1 VIFLSLVVQ
10 KLHHLVIIDPVN
22 LMSKQ
27 SILKYSC
34 KSNRYNLYKF
44 AHITDCHLG
53 SWRNPKLRDLNLQ
66 AFEKSILISI
76 KEQVDFILITGDFFD
91 VNIPQLAPVKRAVEI
106 LKCAKDSGIA
116 IYMIYGSHD
125 FNTANI
131 SMIDILHSAELF
143 IKPTEFQF
151 NKDSV
156 LLKFFVDK
164 KTGAKITGI
173 SGRKTGLDKEFYEK
187 LDRKTLESEDGFK
200 IFLLHRGIQEI
211 LPIDF
216 QFKDSIPISLVPKG
230 FDYYGGGHIHKRI
243 EKKNDHALIVY
254 PGPLFGS
261 TFQDLEETARG
272 EKRGFYIISFDNQIL
287 DCKFI
292 EINVAEILYK
302 EISSEKWNSEKLED
316 EITKNISELQV
327 KNKIVLI
334 KVKGKL
340 VGKRS
345 NIDFGKFNLDISK
358 RGALLSFINTYN
370 LSSDETS
377 AVAVRSDN
385 KVDIESEIFRESIK
399 NFQLE
404 SGLSNKV
411 KNQINSKLIGKA
423 GQKISISLLDVLRNE
438 KLENENTSTYDD
450 RIFSYAKS
458 IFDEE
463 GYFYD
468 N

>member
-1 VIFLSLVVQ
+1 
-10 KLHHLVIIDPVN
+10 
-22 LMSKQ
+22 M
-27 SILKYSC
+27 
-34 KSNRYNLYKF
+34 YKF

-66 AFEKSILISI
+66 AFERSILISI

-91 VNIPQLAPVKRAVEI
+91 VNIPQLAPVKKAVEI
-106 LKCAKDSGIA
+106 LKRARDSGIP

-151 NKDSV
+151 NSDSV
-156 LLKFFVDK
+156 MLKFFVDK

-173 SGRKTGLDKEFYEK
+173 SGRKVGLDKEIYEK
-187 LDRKTLESEDGFK
+187 LDKKKLESEDGFK

-211 LPIDF
+211 LPLNM
-216 QFKDSIPISLVPKG
+216 QFRDSIPISLVPKG
-230 FDYYGGGHIHKRI
+230 FDYYGGGHIHKRV
-243 EKKNDHALIVY
+243 EKKIDNSVIIY

-261 TFQDLEETARG
+261 TFQDLEETAKG
-272 EKRGFYIISFDNQIL
+272 EKRGFYIISFDTQIFE
-287 DCKFI
+287 CKFI
-292 EINVAEILYK
+292 EIKVADILYK
-302 EISSEKWNSEKLED
+302 EIFSQKWSSEKLKD
-316 EITKNISELQV
+316 EITKNISELEV

-340 VGKRS
+340 FGKRS
-345 NIDFGKFNLDISK
+345 NIDFGKFSLDISK
-358 RGALLSFINTYN
+358 RGAILSFININN
-370 LSSDETS
+370 LSTDETQS
-377 AVAVRSDN
+377 IVVQSSN
-385 KVDIESEIFRESIK
+385 KFDIEREIFHESIK
-399 NFQLE
+399 NFQTE
-404 SGLSNKV
+404 STLSIKV
-411 KNQINSKLIGKA
+411 KNQINSKLIGKP
-423 GQKISISLLDVLRNE
+423 GENISISLLDILRNE

-450 RIFSYAKS
+450 RIISCAKS
-458 IFDEE
+458 AFEE